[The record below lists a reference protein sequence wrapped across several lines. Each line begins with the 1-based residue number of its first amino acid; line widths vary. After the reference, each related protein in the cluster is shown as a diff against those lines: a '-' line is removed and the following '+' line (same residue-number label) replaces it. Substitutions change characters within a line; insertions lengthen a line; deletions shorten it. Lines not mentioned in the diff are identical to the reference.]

1 MSGLLRI
8 PQSGFVFGGGGGS
21 GGSGNTG
28 VPLGPFANWAALPV
42 SAETGALASVTS
54 IGPGNA
60 TGVAIWSGAQ
70 WQLYSGV
77 FDLVADMNAFAQ
89 PIMTGA
95 VVAVEETGDNN
106 ENGVRYQYEGSWVRT
121 AALTLGFAWALTDL
135 SVTDPSLLG
144 ITQVGDFGRYTN
156 PTSGAIEDYRLRN
169 VTIDAAIGGGTLL
182 TWVPTWLYGEAGVT
196 LRGFLTGTETM
207 PARGG
212 AIQGYTVGGGGAGS
226 VSSAAGEIVLTCTT
240 ATNFASLQS
249 TYAVQP
255 TDKVYIRQRLRLVQ
269 AAATN
274 VTYFHLLYS
283 GGTTQPQWVSTQNP
297 TVSSGAMIP
306 STTGGVLVGSSLMV
320 DPLSAV
326 SAVTAE
332 LIEVMARSQ
341 TGMVTLRRNNLVCFA
356 IRRNA
361 QTGTATGQHLMQV
374 LSGATG
380 ACTAYVSQHL
390 FMTY

>member
-1 MSGLLRI
+1 MTTIPYRDVSGTQFRL
-8 PQSGFVFGGGGGS
+8 PT
-21 GGSGNTG
+21 NTG
-28 VPLGPFANWAALPV
+28 YVLAAVANWAALPSEDYLLDGDRV
-42 SAETGALASVTS
+42 AVTTLGTASS
-54 IGPGNA
+54 S
-60 TGVAIWSGAQ
+60 GVATYTSGA
-70 WQLYSGV
+70 WRLTSGI
-77 FDLVADMNAFAQ
+77 FATVADMTAFAE
-89 PIMTGA
+89 PIATGA
-95 VVAVEETGDNN
+95 VAAVALATAD
-106 ENGVRYQYEGSWVRT
+106 GVRYYYDGAAWVRT
-121 AALTLGFAWALTDL
+121 SALYPAVFALTDL
-135 SVTDPSLLG
+135 LVTDPSLIG
-144 ITQVGDFGRYTN
+144 ITQVGDVGLYTN
-156 PTSGAIEDYRLRN
+156 PTSGAVEAYRLRN
-169 VTIDAAIGGGTLL
+169 VTVDAAIGGGTLL
-182 TWVPTWLYGEAGVT
+182 TWVPAWLYDEAGLT
-196 LRGFLTGTETM
+196 LRGYLNGNETM

-212 AIQGYTVGGGGAGS
+212 TIQGYTVGGGGAGS
-226 VSSAAGEIVLTCTT
+226 VSSSAGEIVLTCTT
-240 ATNFASLQS
+240 ATNFAALTS

-255 TDKVYIRQRLRLVQ
+255 TDKVYIRHRMRITQ

-283 GGTTQPQWVSTQNP
+283 GGTTQPQWVTTQNP
-297 TVSSGAMIP
+297 TTSSGAMIP

-380 ACTAYVSQHL
+380 ECTARLSQHL